1 MHKRAKKI
9 FASLSQHHSMYRAE
23 IEYQGEKLESPY
35 FVMNLE
41 VLYPAMNKTA
51 SEVFYRS
58 TEKKKILSVIK
69 MVLSRKKLKKI
80 PKDEHLFR
88 LKEFQAVTIIDE
100 YGKNLIEEAKV
111 IGVEFVELE
120 IAD

>member
-1 MHKRAKKI
+1 
-9 FASLSQHHSMYRAE
+9 MYRAE
-23 IEYQGEKLESPY
+23 IEYQGEKLEGPF

-41 VLYPAMNKTA
+41 VLYPAMNL
-51 SEVFYRS
+51 
-58 TEKKKILSVIK
+58 KKSDYNTLGEDKI
-69 MVLSRKKLKKI
+69 MVVDKLILSRKKLKKI

-88 LKEFQAVTIIDE
+88 LKEFRAVTIIDE